1 MKGKQ
6 ISQNK
11 FEAIVNKVMQYKVRE
26 EIEVRKQV
34 VEEVKCFRCWRVE
47 HHKWEYPS
55 IEVERRRHEEIVVCM
70 AILQKA
76 QQKRRPFHPTWKKVQ
91 LKRE

>member
-1 MKGKQ
+1 
-6 ISQNK
+6 
-11 FEAIVNKVMQYKVRE
+11 
-26 EIEVRKQV
+26 V
-34 VEEVKCFRCWRVE
+34 VKEVKCFRCWRVG

-55 IEVERRRHEEIVVCM
+55 IEVERRRHEEIMAYV

-76 QQKRRPFHPTWKKVQ
+76 QQKRRLFHPTWKKVQ